1 MYSPLV
7 SEKRLAKIVDAIRVA
22 DPSFDPVPTSQ
33 GEAASRTAHLA
44 TLRGEGGALLRPLKP
59 EEERWILNELVLCK
73 SSFTYWAT
81 RYTLIKTK
89 ETSSTTLF
97 PLFERQEIILERI
110 GKIEEQC
117 NSRERLD
124 GILVAILKARQLGA
138 STLSEAMLAHRAFLY
153 GNTTALIA
161 ADVPAQSAYLY
172 NMLER
177 IYDNLPWWMQPEQ
190 KYREK
195 EAQLYFDQT
204 DSLILVESGK
214 SVRGGST
221 LGQDRGQMARGKT
234 IPLAHLSE
242 ISTWENAGQID
253 DSLMPAIPRHPRT
266 LAIFEST
273 ARGRG
278 NEWHDMWLV
287 ACRGIGRVVPI
298 FIPWYGESHTYI
310 ARAPEGWEPRDLT
323 KAHAERAV
331 DVSSRW
337 CGKTIRLTRE
347 QLFWWETTREEAKE
361 KRRLHTF
368 LAEYCADPNEA
379 FQNTGQS
386 VFPFEVLHDV
396 RQRLKKPVGLVEIQ
410 PKTYLAGLDKEG
422 LREHD

>member
-1 MYSPLV
+1 MYSPV
-7 SEKRLAKIVDAIRVA
+7 IAEKRLNRVVDAVREA
-22 DPSFDPVPTSQ
+22 DPSFDPEPTPQEEARARMTQLQ
-33 GEAASRTAHLA
+33 GLCE
-44 TLRGEGGALLRPLKP
+44 EGGALLRPLRP
-59 EEERWILNELVLCK
+59 EEERWILNELVLSK
-73 SSFTYWAT
+73 ASFEYWAT

-89 ETSSTTLF
+89 DTTSTPLF
-97 PLFERQEIILERI
+97 PLFESQAIILDRI

-117 NSRERLD
+117 HSGERLD

-138 STLSEAMLAHRAFLY
+138 STLSEAMLGHRSFLY

-161 ADVPAQSAYLY
+161 ADVPAQSAYLF

-195 EAQLYFDQT
+195 DAQLYFNQT

-214 SVRGGST
+214 SVRGGNT
-221 LGQDRGQMARGKT
+221 LGQERGQMARGKT

-287 ACRGIGRVVPI
+287 ACRGIGRIAPI
-298 FIPWYGESHTYI
+298 FIPWYGESRTYV
-310 ARAPEGWEPRDLT
+310 ARAPDGWNPSELAL
-323 KAHAERAV
+323 AHAERAL
-331 DVSSRW
+331 DVSARW
-337 CGKTIRLTRE
+337 CGKTIRLTRD
-347 QLFWWETTREEAKE
+347 QLFWWETTRAEAKE

-386 VFPFEVLHDV
+386 VFPFEVLHDI
-396 RQRLKKPVGLVEIQ
+396 RQRIKKPLALVEVQ
-410 PKTYLAGLDKEG
+410 PKAYLAGLDTG
-422 LREHD
+422 TLREHD

>member
-97 PLFERQEIILERI
+97 PLFESQEIILERI

-221 LGQDRGQMARGKT
+221 LGQERGQMARGKT

-253 DSLMPAIPRHPRT
+253 
-266 LAIFEST
+266 
-273 ARGRG
+273 
-278 NEWHDMWLV
+278 V
-287 ACRGIGRVVPI
+287 
-298 FIPWYGESHTYI
+298 
-310 ARAPEGWEPRDLT
+310 
-323 KAHAERAV
+323 
-331 DVSSRW
+331 
-337 CGKTIRLTRE
+337 
-347 QLFWWETTREEAKE
+347 
-361 KRRLHTF
+361 
-368 LAEYCADPNEA
+368 
-379 FQNTGQS
+379 
-386 VFPFEVLHDV
+386 
-396 RQRLKKPVGLVEIQ
+396 
-410 PKTYLAGLDKEG
+410 
-422 LREHD
+422 